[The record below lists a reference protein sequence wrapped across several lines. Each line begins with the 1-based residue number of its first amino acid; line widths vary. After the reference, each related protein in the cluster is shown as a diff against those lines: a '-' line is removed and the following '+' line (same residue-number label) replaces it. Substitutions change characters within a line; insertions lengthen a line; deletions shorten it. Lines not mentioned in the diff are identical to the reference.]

1 MRILFITNLSSP
13 CSNRLKALLLV
24 GHTGNQVDQLF
35 SILTTQF
42 KSEITTIESLKHK
55 IERTEF

>member
-1 MRILFITNLSSP
+1 MKGFPST
-13 CSNRLKALLLV
+13 V

-35 SILTTQF
+35 SILTSQF

-55 IERTEF
+55 IERTEFKYEYEI